1 MAPRVKFPPNMEAT
15 VVGAIQRRSLDARNA
30 GLKEIKHAA
39 DEVTPIDTGR
49 LIGDY
54 TIAGGRLTYNAPY
67 AAAVHERFD
76 QHHEQGG
83 PKFLERGITN
93 GAQDAL
99 EAIARVIN
107 IGM

>member
-15 VVGAIQRRSLDARNA
+15 VMGAIQRKGLLARNEA
-30 GLKEIKHAA
+30 LKEIKDAA
-39 DEVTPIDTGR
+39 DAVTPIDTGR

-67 AAAVHERFD
+67 AAAVHERLD
-76 QHHEQGG
+76 QHHDQGG
-83 PKFLERGITN
+83 AKFLEKGIQN